1 MLIGGRLQLSLL
13 GTGSTPG
20 TPSPQVQDQLYAPQE
35 PGEMGIISPV
45 LLTKKLELLEP
56 LSSTSKVNSGKASS
70 F

>member
-1 MLIGGRLQLSLL
+1 MLIGGSLQLSLL
-13 GTGSTPG
+13 GTGNMSG
-20 TPSPQVQDQLYAPQE
+20 NPQVQDQLYSPQE

-56 LSSTSKVNSGKASS
+56 LSSTSKVNSEKASS